1 MEGHLMHNLKGAY
14 TIWYRDVLRFVR
26 DRSRIFGSLAQ
37 PLLFLF
43 ALGFGLGGMLS
54 RVGSGQPGGIIG
66 VAYIEFLFPGILCMT
81 VLFTAL
87 FSAISIVW
95 DREFGFLREVLVAPV
110 SRTAVGLGKV
120 AGGSTVAMIQGSI
133 IMLIGPLLGVHY
145 DFVKIVEMLFTLLL
159 LAAVI
164 TSLGILIAARQ
175 KTMEG
180 FQVIMQFLLLPMLFL
195 SGAFFP
201 LVGGTTAGDVL
212 RVIAQF
218 NPVSYGVDA
227 LRQIALAGKLPA
239 TYALHPPAIDVLILI
254 GFFVLFLVPGVALF
268 SKQD

>member
-1 MEGHLMHNLKGAY
+1 METHLAHDLKGAY
-14 TIWYRDVLRFVR
+14 TIWYRDVLRFLR

-43 ALGFGLGGMLS
+43 ALGFGLQGALGRAGGGTAL
-54 RVGSGQPGGIIG
+54 PGGIS
-66 VAYIEFLFPGILCMT
+66 YIEFLFPGILCMT

-110 SRTAVGLGKV
+110 SRTAVALGKV
-120 AGGSTVAMIQGSI
+120 AGGSTVAMFQASI
-133 IMLIGPLLGVHY
+133 IMLLGPLLGVHY
-145 DFVKIVEMLFTLLL
+145 TVRGVVFMLLTLLL

-164 TSLGILIAARQ
+164 TALGILLAARQ

-180 FQVIMQFLLLPMLFL
+180 FQVIMQFILLPMLFL

-201 LVGGTTAGDVL
+201 FTGNGNAATILK
-212 RVIAQF
+212 VIGQI
-218 NPVSYGVDA
+218 NPMSYGVDA
-227 LRQIALAGKLPA
+227 MRQSAIATWPAALSLHAAGVDAVILAG
-239 TYALHPPAIDVLILI
+239 
-254 GFFVLFLVPGVALF
+254 FFALFLVPGVMLF
-268 SKQD
+268 GKQE

>member
-1 MEGHLMHNLKGAY
+1 MHDIKGAY

-43 ALGFGLGGMLS
+43 ALGFGLGGALEP
-54 RVGSGQPGGIIG
+54 SGQRRAGDLPGGPF
-66 VAYIEFLFPGILCMT
+66 IEFLYPGILCMT

-95 DREFGFLREVLVAPV
+95 DREFGFLARGARRAGLAHRGGAREGRGRLDGGDRCKEPSSCCSGRSSA
-110 SRTAVGLGKV
+110 STTAS
-120 AGGSTVAMIQGSI
+120 AASFC
-133 IMLIGPLLGVHY
+133 MLL
-145 DFVKIVEMLFTLLL
+145 TLLL
-159 LAAVI
+159 VAAVI

-201 LVGGTTAGDVL
+201 FQGSDTASRVL
-212 RVIAQF
+212 RTIAQF
-218 NPVSYGVDA
+218 NPLTYGVDA
-227 LRQIALAGKLPA
+227 IRRSRSGRSSRLPSPC
-239 TYALHPPAIDVLILI
+239 TPREWMR
-254 GFFVLFLVPGVALF
+254 
-268 SKQD
+268 

>member
-1 MEGHLMHNLKGAY
+1 MAGYLAHDAKGAY
-14 TIWYRDVLRFVR
+14 TIWYRDVLRFLR

-43 ALGFGLGGMLS
+43 ALGFGLGSALGKIGTGYG
-54 RVGSGQPGGIIG
+54 VPGIL
-66 VAYIEFLFPGILCMT
+66 YIEFLFPGILCMS

-110 SRTAVGLGKV
+110 SRTAVALGKV
-120 AGGSTVAMIQGSI
+120 AGGSTVAMCQAAI
-133 IMLIGPLLGVHY
+133 IMLLGPFLGIHY
-145 DFVKIVEMLFTLLL
+145 SVLKIVLMLLTLLL

-180 FQVIMQFLLLPMLFL
+180 FQVIMQFLLFPMLFL

-201 LVGGTTAGDVL
+201 FTTGSGAARTLSIVGA
-212 RVIAQF
+212 I
-218 NPVSYGVDA
+218 NPMSYGVD
-227 LRQIALAGKLPA
+227 LVRQIALAPKLPPELI
-239 TYALHPPAIDVLILI
+239 LHPAGVDALILTA
-254 GFFVLFLVPGVALF
+254 FFVVFLIPGVLLF

>member
-1 MEGHLMHNLKGAY
+1 MMGGLLGHDLKGVY

-43 ALGFGLGGMLS
+43 ALGFGLGSALGKIGTGYG
-54 RVGSGQPGGIIG
+54 VPGIL
-66 VAYIEFLFPGILCMT
+66 YIEFLFPGILCMS

-110 SRTAVGLGKV
+110 SRTAVALGKV
-120 AGGSTVAMIQGSI
+120 AGGSTVAMCQAAI
-133 IMLIGPLLGVHY
+133 IMLLGPFLGIHY
-145 DFVKIVEMLFTLLL
+145 SVLKIVLMLLTLLL

-180 FQVIMQFLLLPMLFL
+180 FQVIMQFLLFPMLFL

-201 LVGGTTAGDVL
+201 FTSSTRSGSVL
-212 RVIAQF
+212 KLIGAF
-218 NPVSYGVDA
+218 NPMSYGVDA
-227 LRQIALAGKLPA
+227 MRQIALSPRFPA
-239 TYALHPPAIDVLILI
+239 DLVLHPVGVDLVILV
-254 GFFVLFLVPGVALF
+254 GFFLLFLIPGVALF

>member
-1 MEGHLMHNLKGAY
+1 MESHLMHNLKGAY

-43 ALGFGLGGMLS
+43 ALGFGLQGLLGHAGGAAGLP
-54 RVGSGQPGGIIG
+54 PGVSFI
-66 VAYIEFLFPGILCMT
+66 VFLFPGILCMT

-110 SRTAVGLGKV
+110 SRTAVAFGKV
-120 AGGSTVAMIQGSI
+120 AGGSTVAMIQASI
-133 IMLIGPLLGVHY
+133 IMLLGPFLGVRY
-145 DFVKIVEMLFTLLL
+145 SVAKIVLMLLTLLL

-164 TSLGILIAARQ
+164 SALGILIASRQ

-201 LVGGTTAGDVL
+201 FTGGGGAAAVL
-212 RVIAQF
+212 RDVGQV
-218 NPVSYGVDA
+218 NPMSYGVDA
-227 LRQIALAGKLPA
+227 MRQIALAEKLPA
-239 TYALHPPAIDVLILI
+239 ALFLHPAGVDALILL
-254 GFFVLFLVPGVALF
+254 GFFVLFLVPAVLLF
-268 SKQD
+268 AKQD